1 MLLVILF
8 QKFLNI
14 FQSTWLI
21 KNNLDDI
28 IESAT
33 AAKNREKTRQLYQQR
48 NKELLVLRY
57 SNGLLLD

>member
-1 MLLVILF
+1 MAH
-8 QKFLNI
+8 Q
-14 FQSTWLI
+14 
-21 KNNLDDI
+21 NNLDDI